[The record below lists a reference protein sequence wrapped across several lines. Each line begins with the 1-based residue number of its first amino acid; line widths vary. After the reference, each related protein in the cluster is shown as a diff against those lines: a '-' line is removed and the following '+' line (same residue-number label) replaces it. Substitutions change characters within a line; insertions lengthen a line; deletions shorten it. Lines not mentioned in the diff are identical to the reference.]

1 MIENAVSG
9 FLSYL
14 NFQKRVSPLTVQSY
28 KLNLGQFFSFSL
40 EEHGVT
46 KFSEI
51 SHNTIRD
58 FIAALMDKGLS
69 PTSVNQKISSLRSF
83 FKYLLRN
90 GLTDTD
96 PTQKIRGP
104 KNPKRLPSFVDETQM
119 ENLKKYEG
127 IKSDFENV
135 RDRLV
140 MDVFYQTGIRRAEL
154 IGMKVSDVDIYNLQL
169 KVLGKRN
176 KERIIPFSID
186 LKRNLESYLNV
197 KEAQGLNSPYL
208 FVTLKNNPLSA
219 SLVSSIVKAIL
230 GTVTTNK
237 KKSPH
242 VLRHSFATH
251 MLNNGA
257 DINAVKELL
266 GHTNLLATQIYTHNT
281 IEKLKKS
288 YNQAHPRSG
297 N

>member
-90 GLTDTD
+90 GLTDAD

>member
-1 MIENAVSG
+1 MIENAASG

-28 KLNLGQFFSFSL
+28 KLSLGQFFSFLL

-58 FIAALMDKGLS
+58 YIAALMDKGLS

-197 KEAQGLNSPYL
+197 KEVQGLNSPYL

-219 SLVSSIVKAIL
+219 SLVSSIVKVIL

>member
-1 MIENAVSG
+1 MIENAANG

-14 NFQKRVSPLTVQSY
+14 KLQKRFSPLTVQSY
-28 KLNLGQFFSFSL
+28 TLNLNQFFAFL
-40 EEHGVT
+40 NEEYSI
-46 KFSEI
+46 KNLSEI
-51 SHNTIRD
+51 SHHMIRD
-58 FIAALMDKGLS
+58 YISKLMNSGFS
-69 PTSVNQKISSLRSF
+69 ATSVNQKISTLRSF

-90 GLTDTD
+90 EVVDIN

-104 KNPKRLPSFVDETQM
+104 KTPKQLPAFVDREQL
-119 ENLKKYEG
+119 EKINELEG
-127 IKSDFENV
+127 FKSDFENL
-135 RDRLV
+135 RDKLII
-140 MDVFYQTGIRRAEL
+140 DVLYQTGMRRAEL
-154 IGMKVSDVDIYNLQL
+154 INLQEKDVDIYNLQL
-169 KVLGKRN
+169 TVLGKRN
-176 KERIIPFSID
+176 KERVIPFDIG
-186 LKRNLESYLNV
+186 LKRNLETYLRV
-197 KEAQGLNSPYL
+197 KEEQGLKNSHL
-208 FVTLKNNPLSA
+208 FVTLKDNPLSA
-219 SLVSSIVKAIL
+219 SSLTATVKSL
-230 GTVTTNK
+230 LSTVTTNK